1 MHLAQLNIAKARA
14 PLDDPQMAEF
24 VENLEPVNTLADNS
38 SGFVWR
44 LQDDSGD
51 ATSINAFDDPAIIVN
66 MSVWDSVDSLKRF
79 LFKTHHLV
87 YLKRKTE
94 WFEKLPVASHV
105 LWWIEVGHIPS
116 LDEAKAR
123 LQYLRKNGESAYAF
137 GINGKYD
144 PSEERSNQAI
154 AN

>member
-14 PLDDPQMAEF
+14 PLDDPRMAEF

-38 SGFVWR
+38 PGFIWR

-66 MSVWDSVDSLKRF
+66 MSVWDSVESLKQF
-79 LFKTHHLV
+79 LFKTHHLLF
-87 YLKRKTE
+87 LKRKTE

-105 LWWIEVGHIPS
+105 LWWIDAGHTPS

-123 LQYLRKNGESAYAF
+123 LLYLRENGESAYAF
-137 GINGKYD
+137 GINGQCL
-144 PSEERSNQAI
+144 PSVHPSSQEM